1 MDFLFTPEQ
10 DEAAALVAEIL
21 ADKATVERMKAVE
34 AAGDRF
40 DRELWATLGD
50 AFDWS
55 ELDLIELAR
64 VLVEV
69 GRKVAPVPLAS
80 PRRLRRVPGRPGP
93 AGRRRGLRRGGR
105 RGAGPPPVRADRGRR
120 RTRAPS
126 AAPRRWSAPAW
137 PRTRSW

>member
-80 PRRLRRVPGRPGP
+80 HGACVAFLGGLGRPAERRRSTPRRSPRSGTTSRPRRPWSPT
-93 AGRRRGLRRGGR
+93 
-105 RGAGPPPVRADRGRR
+105 
-120 RTRAPS
+120 TRAPS

-137 PRTRSW
+137 LRTPSW